1 MPPRR
6 ALQPAARLL
15 VAAAALLVAFTI
27 AFLLPHLAPG
37 DPISLVIDPGGG
49 LTEAQVTAIRAD
61 LGLDRPL
68 AAQLVDFWA
77 GVVTGDL
84 GTSIRFRQPVTTVL
98 ADRLPWT
105 LLLVGGGTL
114 GSVAVGA
121 LAGAAAA
128 WRAARR
134 ARRDTGLVVAVL
146 AVEAMPAFWI
156 GLLLIGVAA
165 VELGWLPS
173 FGATDPTASG
183 VAWVV
188 GVARRLVLPATTLVL
203 SGVGTAFLLTRATLV
218 RELTSPY
225 VRLAAAKGLPPRRV
239 ARHVVR
245 NAVLPL
251 YADTAVQLGTLLAG
265 AVVVET
271 VFAYPGV
278 GLALYEGVLARD
290 YPLLRGAFLLLV
302 TAVVAA
308 DTVADLTSRLVDPRL
323 GEGGT

>member
-1 MPPRR
+1 
-6 ALQPAARLL
+6 
-15 VAAAALLVAFTI
+15 
-27 AFLLPHLAPG
+27 
-37 DPISLVIDPGGG
+37 
-49 LTEAQVTAIRAD
+49 
-61 LGLDRPL
+61 

-105 LLLVGGGTL
+105 LLLVGVGTL

-308 DTVADLTSRLVDPRL
+308 DTV
-323 GEGGT
+323 